1 MGIIKD
7 DLTELELKQM
17 ENIDKL
23 QRKIKLLEF
32 DNSQSNKTINK
43 LSSSLKYKRK
53 TLNSVI
59 AELEMM
65 RKEGNYKRIST
76 IIAILKRVV
85 RDDFEE

>member
-53 TLNSVI
+53 TLNSVVV
-59 AELEMM
+59 ELEMM
-65 RKEGNYKRIST
+65 RKEENYKRIST